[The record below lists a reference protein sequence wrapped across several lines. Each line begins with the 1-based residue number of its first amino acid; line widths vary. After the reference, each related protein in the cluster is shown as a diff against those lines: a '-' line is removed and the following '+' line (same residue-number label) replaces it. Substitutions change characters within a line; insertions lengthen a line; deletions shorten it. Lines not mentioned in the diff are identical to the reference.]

1 MKRLFTILF
10 ALTCLSVIPVMA
22 QNTQKSKARLNYIRN
37 AYKSAQ
43 ENASRSADN
52 MLTVTQRDK
61 DESGLWTKT
70 QDFYYLVGIV
80 EGPEIPYYKLNLLR
94 SASKGTDN
102 KYEEFLYDPEEEDLI
117 FYFVNFEIEKGVKC
131 ETRYYMG
138 AADDGTGLQV
148 TKYTDTKTG
157 KDVTDKYKD
166 YIGMPWDEGFLLRYA
181 HDMQEAFNHL
191 TLRGWD

>member
-1 MKRLFTILF
+1 MKKLFTILF

-52 MLTVTQRDK
+52 MISVTQRDK
-61 DESGLWTKT
+61 DESGLWTKS
-70 QDFYYLVGIV
+70 QEFYYLVGIV

-94 SASKGTDN
+94 STSKGTDN

>member
-1 MKRLFTILF
+1 MKRILTTLTAMLLLTI
-10 ALTCLSVIPVMA
+10 VPVMA
-22 QNTQKSKARLNYIRN
+22 QNTQKSKARIDYIRK
-37 AYKSAQ
+37 AYKAAQ
-43 ENASRSADN
+43 DNASQSADN

-94 SASKGTDN
+94 STTKGTDN

-117 FYFVNFEIEKGVKC
+117 FYFVSYEIEKGVKC
-131 ETRYYMG
+131 ETRYYVG
-138 AADDGTGLQV
+138 AADDGTGYQV

-157 KDVTDKYKD
+157 KDVTDKYKE

>member
-1 MKRLFTILF
+1 MKRILTT
-10 ALTCLSVIPVMA
+10 LTAMLLLTMVPAIA
-22 QNTQKSKARLNYIRN
+22 QNTQKSKTRLTYIRE
-37 AYKSAQ
+37 AYKAAQ
-43 ENASRSADN
+43 DNASRMSDN

-94 SASKGTDN
+94 STTKGTDN

-117 FYFVNFEIEKGVKC
+117 FYFVNYEIEKGVKC
-131 ETRYYMG
+131 ETRFYVG
-138 AADDGTGLQV
+138 AADDGTGLQI

-157 KDVTDKYKD
+157 KDVTDKYKE

-181 HDMQEAFNHL
+181 HDMKEAFNHL

>member
-1 MKRLFTILF
+1 MKKLFTILF

-52 MLTVTQRDK
+52 MISVTQRDK
-61 DESGLWTKT
+61 DESGVWTKS
-70 QDFYYLVGIV
+70 QEFYYLVGIV

-94 SASKGTDN
+94 STSKGTDN

>member
-1 MKRLFTILF
+1 MKKLFTILF

-52 MLTVTQRDK
+52 MISVTQRDK
-61 DESGLWTKT
+61 DESGVWTKT
-70 QDFYYLVGIV
+70 QEFYYLVGIV

-94 SASKGTDN
+94 STSKGTDN

>member
-1 MKRLFTILF
+1 MRKLFTTLL
-10 ALTCLSVIPVMA
+10 AMTVLSLVPAMA

-52 MLTVTQRDK
+52 MISVTQRDK
-61 DESGLWTKT
+61 DESGVWTKS
-70 QDFYYLVGIV
+70 QEFYYLVGIV

-94 SASKGTDN
+94 STSKGTDN

>member
-1 MKRLFTILF
+1 MKRLFTFLL
-10 ALTCLSVIPVMA
+10 AMTCLSMVPAMA
-22 QNTQKSKARLNYIRN
+22 QNNQKSKARLTYIRN
-37 AYKSAQ
+37 AYKAAQ
-43 ENASRSADN
+43 DNASRSADN

-61 DESGLWTKT
+61 DESGLFTKT
-70 QDFYYLVGIV
+70 QEFYYLVGIV

-94 SASKGTDN
+94 STSKGIDS

-131 ETRYYMG
+131 ETRYYFG